1 MPCLADDAE
10 GQNLQLNARMIIH
23 LVFRKVEKILQ
34 VKKSCNLLCLF
45 SEHHNLLATLSLD
58 SRSNSSISLT
68 SSAKSSTSS
77 NDSSRVYRS
86 SISSVTPPRFRS
98 KSKSPT
104 LPKILPSLPECVI
117 AYDNLI
123 LGPLEQFLQ
132 FSSKGHFQ
140 TVFCMYLKMLYRLQT
155 LLVKMSEDKHKW
167 SKICLKSN
175 VNSS

>member
-1 MPCLADDAE
+1 M
-10 GQNLQLNARMIIH
+10 QR
-23 LVFRKVEKILQ
+23 
-34 VKKSCNLLCLF
+34 CLF
-45 SEHHNLLATLSLD
+45 SEHHNLLATLRLD
-58 SRSNSSISLT
+58 SRSNSSVSLT

-175 VNSS
+175 VNLF